1 MRLIVALRA
10 TGRAARLART
20 LAQPSKNAPVSR
32 QYHLQCSPGDVGG
45 YVLLPGDPA
54 RCALIAE
61 RFTGARLV
69 AASREYTTYTGLLD
83 GTPVSATSTG
93 IGGPSTAIAVEELC
107 NLGAHTLIRVGTCGG
122 MQPAVRWGDVILAQA
137 AVRDEG
143 TTFQYVPPGYPAV
156 AHAEV
161 LDALRGAAAEQKPPH
176 HVGLV
181 QSKDSFYGEMEPD
194 RMPVAA
200 ELRQRWDA
208 WVRAGVLASEMECAT
223 LFVVAAVRGARAGAA
238 LVCVNET
245 PLTRPM
251 PPPSE
256 LPLGDLLDTATGAV
270 RRLIALDAGRGGPPA
285 MPATPLSTRPGTAPG
300 AG

>member
-1 MRLIVALRA
+1 
-10 TGRAARLART
+10 
-20 LAQPSKNAPVSR
+20 VSR
-32 QYHLQCSPGDVGG
+32 QYHLQCAPGEVGG
-45 YVLLPGDPA
+45 YVLLPGDPG

-61 RFTGARLV
+61 RFEQARLV
-69 AASREYTTYTGLLD
+69 AANREFTTFTGTLD
-83 GTPVSATSTG
+83 GVPVSATSTG

-107 NLGAHTLIRVGTCGG
+107 NLGAHTLVRVGTCGG
-122 MQPAVRWGDVILAQA
+122 MQPQVRWGDLVLAQA

-143 TTFQYVPPGYPAV
+143 TTNQYVPPGYPAV

-161 LDALRGAAAEQKPPH
+161 LDALRAAAAERSGPH

-181 QSKDSFYGEMEPD
+181 QTKDSFYGEMEPD

-200 ELRQRWDA
+200 ELRERWDA
-208 WVRAGVLASEMECAT
+208 WIRAGVLASEMECAT

-245 PLTRPM
+245 PLTREM

-256 LPLGDLLDTATGAV
+256 LPLGAMLDTAVDAI
-270 RRLIALDAGRGGPPA
+270 RRLIALDRSRSGS
-285 MPATPLSTRPGTAPG
+285 ATSTAPG
-300 AG
+300 PPPAR

>member
-1 MRLIVALRA
+1 M
-10 TGRAARLART
+10 
-20 LAQPSKNAPVSR
+20 PR
-32 QYHLQCSPGDVGG
+32 QYHLQCAPGDVGG

-54 RCALIAE
+54 RCELIAR
-61 RFTGARLV
+61 RFENARLV
-69 AASREYTTYTGLLD
+69 AANREFTTWTGTLD
-83 GTPVSATSTG
+83 GVPVSATSTG

-122 MQPAVRWGDVILAQA
+122 MQPHVRWGQLVLAQA
-137 AVRDEG
+137 AARDEG
-143 TTFQYVPPGYPAV
+143 TTYQYVPPGYPAV
-156 AHAEV
+156 AHADV
-161 LDALRGAAAEQKPPH
+161 LDALRAAASGRVGAH
-176 HVGLV
+176 HVGIV

-200 ELRQRWDA
+200 ELRQRWEG
-208 WVRAGVLASEMECAT
+208 WIRAGVLASEMECAS

-245 PLTRPM
+245 PLTREM

-256 LPLGDLLDTATGAV
+256 LPLGDLLDTAAGAV
-270 RRLIALDAGRGGPPA
+270 RRLIALDRDRGGPPQIPQ
-285 MPATPLSTRPGTAPG
+285 PANRTPQRGPAPG

>member
-1 MRLIVALRA
+1 M
-10 TGRAARLART
+10 
-20 LAQPSKNAPVSR
+20 PSR
-32 QYHLQCSPGDVGG
+32 QYHLQCAPGEVGG

-61 RFTGARLV
+61 RFDEPRLV
-69 AASREYTTYTGLLD
+69 AANREFTTYTGLLD
-83 GTPVSATSTG
+83 GVPVSATSTG

-122 MQPAVRWGDVILAQA
+122 MQPQVRWGDVILAQA

-143 TTFQYVPPGYPAV
+143 TTYQYVPAGYPAV
-156 AHAEV
+156 AHVEV
-161 LDALRGAAAEQKPPH
+161 LDALREAAAERAGTV

-200 ELRQRWDA
+200 ELKARWDA
-208 WVRAGVLASEMECAT
+208 WIHAGVLASEMECAT
-223 LFVVAAVRGARAGAA
+223 LYVVAAVRGARAGGA

-245 PLTRPM
+245 PLTREM
-251 PPPSE
+251 PPPAL

-270 RRLIALDAGRGGPPA
+270 RRLIALDRALGTTRG
-285 MPATPLSTRPGTAPG
+285 
-300 AG
+300 

>member
-1 MRLIVALRA
+1 MD
-10 TGRAARLART
+10 
-20 LAQPSKNAPVSR
+20 R
-32 QYHLQCSPGDVGG
+32 QYHLQCAPGEVGG

-54 RCALIAE
+54 RTEVIAE
-61 RFTGARLV
+61 RFDGARLV
-69 AASREYTTYTGLLD
+69 ASNREYTTWTGTLD
-83 GTPVSATSTG
+83 GVPVSATSTG

-122 MQPAVRWGDVILAQA
+122 MQPQVRWGDLILAQA

-143 TTFQYVPPGYPAV
+143 TTFQYVPAGYPAV
-156 AHAEV
+156 PHPEV
-161 LDALRGAAAEQKPPH
+161 LDALRAAAAERVGDH

-208 WVRAGVLASEMECAT
+208 WIAAGVLASEMECAT
-223 LFVVAAVRGARAGAA
+223 LFVVSSVRGARAGAA

-245 PLTRPM
+245 PLTREM
-251 PPPSE
+251 PPPSQ
-256 LPLGDLLDTATGAV
+256 LPLGDLLDTAALAV
-270 RRLIALDAGRGGPPA
+270 RRLIALDAQRGGPPTLRQPPR
-285 MPATPLSTRPGTAPG
+285 PAGGPGTAPG
-300 AG
+300 TG